1 MNVQVTA
8 LLVPIRKKDVVVVVV
23 VGCLHLHS

>member
-23 VGCLHLHS
+23 GCLHLHS